1 MRILLGL
8 CGVVAAVSVMN
19 GVAETKDA
27 VSVSI
32 QCSQSE
38 VKSGAEVKLVIT
50 VTSTSDHDVNL
61 YKTPGPD
68 GQAEDVNRIEVRD
81 GSGNLLPRAGVQT
94 VEIGGT
100 LRTLPKKI
108 RVSRKGVIL
117 KPGENLT
124 DFTILTNLFNLS
136 KPGIYTV
143 TVQNGR
149 RPEDGGS
156 NLKLIYVKSNAIT
169 IAVLPADS

>member
-1 MRILLGL
+1 
-8 CGVVAAVSVMN
+8 
-19 GVAETKDA
+19 
-27 VSVSI
+27 
-32 QCSQSE
+32 
-38 VKSGAEVKLVIT
+38 
-50 VTSTSDHDVNL
+50 VNL